1 MLQDHPMVEEF
12 ESFLRDASRPGHAAR
27 NAKILRHLL
36 AACSVCRD
44 RLDAVGWTSDR
55 LDRLVYLPGGTS
67 RAESPGYR
75 KVGYDYGQAFAK
87 AEKAITDFLTV
98 APPSVIDPEALLEEL
113 DRTSHDLQI
122 AQVEG
127 EERFASPRLAQML
140 MERSHAARYADPE
153 AMLHWAQVARS
164 IATRCAP
171 ESLGSTA
178 KLSDLR
184 ARAWSQYGNALRLV
198 GRLRDAEEA
207 MITAQGCLRT
217 GTGDPALKAK
227 LCEQIASLY
236 SFQRRF
242 DAAIE
247 TLTEAA
253 EIYCQIGETHALAR
267 TLVQE
272 ANATLYGGEAERA
285 VSLLNRAIPL
295 IDHEVDPHLLLA
307 ACHNLVRCYIDLN
320 RPEQALSLYSEARS
334 LYREFDDSLILLRA
348 GWQEGQLLRDL
359 GHLRAA
365 ESALLRAQSGFM
377 EQGLM
382 YEVALVC
389 LDLAALYVKLK
400 AVEDLKQTVTA
411 TIPIFRALR
420 VDREALASLL
430 QLQQVADQ
438 EQQALELIR
447 FLNARIEPLAKH
459 GGVLK

>member
-27 NAKILRHLL
+27 NARILRHLL
-36 AACSVCRD
+36 AACSVCRG
-44 RLDAVGWTSDR
+44 RLDAAGWTGDR
-55 LDRLVYLPGGTS
+55 LERLVYLPGGTS
-67 RAESPGYR
+67 GESPAR
-75 KVGYDYGQAFAK
+75 KGAYEYGRAFAK
-87 AEKAITDFLTV
+87 AEQAIDDFLTA
-98 APPSVIDPEALLEEL
+98 APAPLVPSEVLLEEL
-113 DRTSHDLQI
+113 DKAPLHLHLSR
-122 AQVEG
+122 VEAG
-127 EERFASPRLAQML
+127 ERFSNPRLAQIL

-153 AMLHWAQVARS
+153 AMLHWAQLARS
-164 IATRCAP
+164 IATRCSP
-171 ESLGSTA
+171 ETLGSA
-178 KLSDLR
+178 ARLADLR
-184 ARAWSQYGNALRLV
+184 ARTWSQYGNALRV
-198 GRLRDAEEA
+198 AGRLRDAEEA
-207 MITAQGCLRT
+207 MVTAHGYLKT

-227 LCEQIASLY
+227 LCEQTASLY

-247 TLTEAA
+247 TLNEAA
-253 EIYCQIGETHALAR
+253 EIYRQIGETHALAR

-272 ANATLYGGEAERA
+272 ANATIYAGEAEGA
-285 VSLLNRAIPL
+285 VALLNRAIPL

-320 RPEQALSLYSEARS
+320 QPEQALSIYSETRN
-334 LYREFDDSLILLRA
+334 LYKEFDDSLILLRA

-365 ESALLRAQSGFM
+365 ESALLRAQTGFM

-389 LDLAALYVKLK
+389 LDLATLYVKLK
-400 AVEDLKQTVTA
+400 AIEDLKQTVTA

-430 QLQQVADQ
+430 QLQQVGDQ
-438 EQQALELIR
+438 EKQALELIR
-447 FLNARIEPLAKH
+447 FLNARIEPLAKR
-459 GGVLK
+459 GGALK

>member
-12 ESFLRDASRPGHAAR
+12 ESFLKDASRPGHAAR

-36 AACSVCRD
+36 AACTVCQD

-55 LDRLVYLPGGTS
+55 LERLVYLSGGTS
-67 RAESPGYR
+67 RAESPISGQGR
-75 KVGYDYGQAFAK
+75 YDYGRAFAR
-87 AEKAITDFLTV
+87 AEQAIADFLTV
-98 APPSVIDPEALLEEL
+98 APPSMIDLEVLLEEL
-113 DRTSHDLQI
+113 DRAPHELQL
-122 AQVEG
+122 ARVEG

-140 MERSHAARYADPE
+140 IERSHEARYEDPE

-171 ESLGSTA
+171 ESLGSAA

-184 ARAWSQYGNALRLV
+184 ARAWSQHGNALRLV

-207 MITAQGCLRT
+207 MITAQGYLRT
-217 GTGDPALKAK
+217 GTGDPLLKAK
-227 LCEQIASLY
+227 LCEQFASLHTH
-236 SFQRRF
+236 QRRF

-247 TLTEAA
+247 TLNEAA
-253 EIYCQIGETHALAR
+253 EIYRQVGETHALAR

-272 ANATLYGGEAERA
+272 AIATLYDGEAESA
-285 VSLLNRAIPL
+285 VTLLNRAIPL

-307 ACHNLVRCYIDLN
+307 ACHNLVRCYIDLD
-320 RPEQALSLYSEARS
+320 RPEQALSIYSETRT
-334 LYREFDDSLILLRA
+334 LYREFNDSLILLKA
-348 GWQEGQLLRDL
+348 GWQEGQILRDL

-400 AVEDLKQTVTA
+400 AVDDLKQTVT
-411 TIPIFRALR
+411 TTVPIFRALG

-438 EQQALELIR
+438 EQLALDLIR
-447 FLNARIEPLAKH
+447 FLNARIEPLAKR
-459 GGVLK
+459 GGALK